1 MLHSI
6 QKWYIFNYFL
16 LNQQPC
22 TMKSLNTRILFLL
35 MISLSWIGL
44 SCSSSTTEMSFD
56 SSKLKKVSQEEVEK
70 VVEAFIMAKDGD
82 IIEIPEGFYSFKTQL
97 ILDNK
102 NNIQIKGQGMDKTV
116 FSFRKLKAGGEGVK
130 LVGNDILIQD
140 LSIEDAPGDGVK
152 SQHVDGI
159 TFRRINVTWTN
170 GDKSK
175 NGTYA
180 IYPVQCKNVLID
192 ECIASHSKDAGI
204 YVGQSEN
211 IIVKNS
217 LAFGNVAGIEIENCD
232 NAEVYGNTAR
242 DNAGGILVF
251 NLPGLPKSD
260 GKGAKIYDN
269 DIITNNHVNFATPLG
284 EDPNGNTVTMIPPG
298 SGIIL
303 LAAKDVEIYNNRIH
317 KNKTTGIAIANYH
330 ITGFPMDAPN
340 WSPFTSNIFIHDNDF
355 NRTWR
360 FPDLSKEFGQLISVY
375 NAHGKGKTQDIIYDG
390 FFDKSLGGSIQSNP
404 MSICIQEA
412 AIENLHF
419 TLFDLWEGEENIK
432 ASKDY
437 SPFVCQTAIT
447 TDVRHLTEK

>member
-1 MLHSI
+1 MTKLQHALFIALLIAIS
-6 QKWYIFNYFL
+6 WY
-16 LNQQPC
+16 
-22 TMKSLNTRILFLL
+22 
-35 MISLSWIGL
+35 GL
-44 SCSSSTTEMSFD
+44 SCSSSTTEMTFD
-56 SSKLKKVSQEEVEK
+56 SSKLRKASKEEVEK
-70 VVEAFIMAKDGD
+70 VVEAFILAQDGD
-82 IIEIPEGFYSFKTQL
+82 IIEIPEGFYNLKTQL
-97 ILDNK
+97 IMDNK

-116 FSFRKLKAGGEGVK
+116 LSFRELKTGGEGVK
-130 LVGNDILIQD
+130 LVGSKILIQD

-152 SQHVDGI
+152 SQHADGI

-232 NAEVYGNTAR
+232 NAEVFGNIAR
-242 DNAGGILVF
+242 DNSGGILVF

-260 GKGAKIYDN
+260 GKGTKIYDN
-269 DIITNNHVNFATPLG
+269 DIITNNHINFATPLG

-298 SGIIL
+298 SGIVL
-303 LAAKDVEIYNNRIH
+303 LAAKDVEIFNNRIH
-317 KNKTTGIAIANYH
+317 KNKTVGIAIANYH

-340 WSPFTSNIFIHDNDF
+340 WSPFTSNVYIHQNDYK
-355 NRTWR
+355 RTWK
-360 FPDLSKEFGQLISVY
+360 FPDLSKEFGQLIAVY
-375 NAHGKGKTQDIIYDG
+375 NAHGKGKTQDIVYDG
-390 FFDKSLGGSIQSNP
+390 FFDKSLAESILSNP
-404 MSICIQEA
+404 MNICVQEPG
-412 AIENLHF
+412 IEKLHF
-419 TLFDLWEGEENIK
+419 SLFDLWEGEDNIK

-437 SPFVCQTAIT
+437 SPFVCQTEVF
-447 TDVRHLTEK
+447 TDVGHLTQK